1 LCGSTGQPL
10 TFAAGYPPS
19 LRPRVTRADHLPFV
33 VHKPSQRSAA
43 ACLRPAW
50 WRAEV
55 VGVNAKDVVGQQGEQ
70 VAARFLTEAG
80 LAVLGRN
87 WRCSQ
92 GEIDIIALEGRTLV
106 ICEVKTRSGVRF
118 GTPLEA
124 ISKPK
129 LARLRRLAVA
139 WVRAHGLVFDQIRID
154 VVGVLRAASGEF
166 SVEHV
171 RGVG

>member
-1 LCGSTGQPL
+1 M
-10 TFAAGYPPS
+10 
-19 LRPRVTRADHLPFV
+19 
-33 VHKPSQRSAA
+33 
-43 ACLRPAW
+43 
-50 WRAEV
+50 
-55 VGVNAKDVVGQQGEQ
+55 NAKDALGQQGEQ
-70 VAARFLTEAG
+70 EAARFLAEAG

-92 GEIDIIALEGRTLV
+92 GEIDIIALDGRTLV
-106 ICEVKTRSGVRF
+106 ICEVKTRSGIRF

-129 LARLRRLAVA
+129 LRRLRRLAVT
-139 WVRAHGLVFDQIRID
+139 WVRAHGLVFVQIRID
-154 VVGVLRAASGEF
+154 VVGVLRATSGEF

>member
-1 LCGSTGQPL
+1 
-10 TFAAGYPPS
+10 
-19 LRPRVTRADHLPFV
+19 
-33 VHKPSQRSAA
+33 
-43 ACLRPAW
+43 
-50 WRAEV
+50 V
-55 VGVNAKDVVGQQGEQ
+55 VGVNAKDALGQQGEQ
-70 VAARFLTEAG
+70 VAARFLTDAG

-92 GEIDIIALEGRTLV
+92 GEIDIIALDGRTLV

-124 ISKPK
+124 ISQPK
-129 LARLRRLAVA
+129 LRRLRRLAVT
-139 WVRAHGLVFDQIRID
+139 WVRAHALVFDQIRID

>member
-1 LCGSTGQPL
+1 
-10 TFAAGYPPS
+10 
-19 LRPRVTRADHLPFV
+19 
-33 VHKPSQRSAA
+33 
-43 ACLRPAW
+43 
-50 WRAEV
+50 V
-55 VGVNAKDVVGQQGEQ
+55 VGVNAKDALGQQGEQ
-70 VAARFLTEAG
+70 VAARFLTDAG

-92 GEIDIIALEGRTLV
+92 GEIDIIALDGRTLV

-129 LARLRRLAVA
+129 LQRLRRLAVT